1 MVRVVARA
9 GNCRPK
15 PCTMRWHVGHGWK
28 CWGCVNDM
36 RIGVD
41 IGGTF
46 TDFVLFDEES
56 AEIST
61 FKVLSTPDNPA
72 RAVLEGLARIPEGSD
87 AAIVHG
93 STVATNALLERK
105 GARTAFVTTRGFRDL
120 LTIARQTRTD
130 IYDLFCDRPEPLV
143 PPDRCFEVT
152 ERVTHEGVAL
162 VSPDASEFPGLAAS
176 LREAGAESVALCLL
190 FSFLRPDHE
199 AAVAK
204 SLRDAGFLVSA
215 SSEILP
221 EFREYER
228 ASTTAVNAYVAPILT
243 RYLGHLEDALEGR
256 DFRVMQSNG
265 GSIRA
270 AEARTQAVRTILSGP
285 AGGTVGAVHVGKAAG
300 FDRVVGFDMGG
311 TSTDVSLSIGEPRVT
326 SESEIGGLP
335 IRIPVIDIHTVGSGG
350 GSIAYVDKGG
360 ALRVGPESAGSDPGP
375 VCYGRG
381 GVRPTVTDANVVLG
395 RLAPDRF
402 LGGEM
407 SLDVPTATVALEELG
422 QQAGLSPGGSL
433 TVAQAAALGVVE
445 VVNAHMERAV
455 RVISVER
462 GHDPTDFVFLSFG
475 GAGGLHACDLA
486 RGLGM
491 SRVLAPYGASTLSAF
506 GMLVADVV
514 KDYVRTVMLPG
525 DAEVASLS
533 EMFAPLVER
542 GHCET
547 MAEGVPDAD
556 VTVHRELDMRYRG
569 QSYEITVPFT
579 DDYARAFHQAHAER
593 YGHSDEATPAEIVNL
608 RVRAVGKTP
617 TPSLRRLE
625 MGDEDSSAARRE
637 RREVVLTGG
646 RVIEADFYDGEE
658 LQPGAR
664 INGPAVIVQRDTTI
678 LLGGG
683 DRAVVDPWRNVLVE
697 LGAT

>member
-1 MVRVVARA
+1 
-9 GNCRPK
+9 
-15 PCTMRWHVGHGWK
+15 
-28 CWGCVNDM
+28 M

-46 TDFVLFDEES
+46 TDFVLFDE
-56 AEIST
+56 ATGDIRT

-72 RAVLEGLARIPEGSD
+72 RAVLEGLARVAEHPKS
-87 AAIVHG
+87 AIVHG

-130 IYDLFCDRPEPLV
+130 IYDFFCDRPEPLV
-143 PPDRCFEVT
+143 PPDLCFEVA

-162 VSPDASEFPGLAAS
+162 AVPAPSEIDELAAA
-176 LREAGAESVALCLL
+176 LRDAQTESVALCFL
-190 FSFLRPDHE
+190 FSFLRPEHE
-199 AAVAK
+199 ATVAQR
-204 SLRDAGFLVSA
+204 LREAGFLVSA

-221 EFREYER
+221 ELREYER
-228 ASTTAVNAYVAPILT
+228 ASTTAVNAYVAPILN
-243 RYLGHLEDALEGR
+243 RYLRHLEDALNGR

-265 GSIRA
+265 GSIRSD
-270 AEARTQAVRTILSGP
+270 EARTQAVRTILSGP

-300 FDRVVGFDMGG
+300 YDRVVGFDMGG
-311 TSTDVSLSIGEPRVT
+311 TSTDVSLSLGEPQVT
-326 SESEIGGLP
+326 TESEIGGLP

-350 GSIAYVDKGG
+350 GSIAYVDEGG

-381 GVRPTVTDANVVLG
+381 GSRPTVTDANVVLG
-395 RLAPDRF
+395 RLAPERF

-407 SLDVPTATVALEELG
+407 ALDIDGATSALDELG
-422 QQAGLSPGGSL
+422 QRAGLATVGSL
-433 TVAQAAALGVVE
+433 TVAQTAALGVVE
-445 VVNAHMERAV
+445 VVNAHMERVV

-525 DAEVASLS
+525 DTEAASLA

-542 GHCET
+542 GCRET
-547 MAEGVPDAD
+547 VEEGVPEAD
-556 VTVHRELDMRYRG
+556 VTVHRELDTRYRG
-569 QSYEITVPFT
+569 QSYELTVPLT
-579 DDYARAFHQAHAER
+579 DNYAAAFHRAHAER
-593 YGHSDEATPAEIVNL
+593 YGHSDAGTPVEIVNL
-608 RVRAVGKTP
+608 RVRAVGQTP
-617 TPSLRRLE
+617 TPVLPVMESTP
-625 MGDEDSSAARRE
+625 EDASDTRRE
-637 RREVVLTGG
+637 KREVVLSGG
-646 RVIEADFYDGEE
+646 SVEAVIHDGET
-658 LQPGAR
+658 LRPGAR
-664 INGPAVIVQRDTTI
+664 VEGPAVIMQRDTTI
-678 LLGGG
+678 LLGDG
-683 DRAVVDPWRNVLVE
+683 DRAVVDAWRNVVVE
-697 LGAT
+697 VAAP

>member
-1 MVRVVARA
+1 
-9 GNCRPK
+9 
-15 PCTMRWHVGHGWK
+15 
-28 CWGCVNDM
+28 M

-46 TDFVLFDEES
+46 TDFVLFDEDRGS
-56 AEIST
+56 IAT
-61 FKVLSTPDNPA
+61 FKVLSTPDDPS
-72 RAVLEGLARIPEGSD
+72 RAVLEGLARLADDSRL
-87 AAIVHG
+87 AIVHG

-130 IYDLFCDRPEPLV
+130 IYDFFCDRPEPLV
-143 PPDRCFEVT
+143 PPGRCFEVT
-152 ERVTHEGVAL
+152 ERVTHEGTLLATLDGAEIDAL
-162 VSPDASEFPGLAAS
+162 VEA
-176 LREAGAESVALCLL
+176 LRRSEAGSVALCLL
-190 FSFLRPDHE
+190 FSFLRPEHE
-199 AAVAK
+199 AIVARR
-204 SLRDAGFLVSA
+204 LRDAGFLVSA

-228 ASTTAVNAYVAPILT
+228 ASTTAVNAYVAPILN
-243 RYLGHLEDALEGR
+243 RYLGHLEVALEGR

-265 GSIRA
+265 GSIRSD
-270 AEARTQAVRTILSGP
+270 EARTQAVRTILSGP

-311 TSTDVSLSIGEPRVT
+311 TSTDVSLSLGEPQVT
-326 SESEIGGLP
+326 TESEIGGLP

-350 GSIAYVDKGG
+350 GSIAYVDEGG

-381 GVRPTVTDANVVLG
+381 GCQPTVTDANVVLG
-395 RLAPDRF
+395 RLAPESF

-407 SLDVPTATVALEELG
+407 ALDVAGATAALDQLG
-422 QQAGLSPGGSL
+422 RRGGLEAAGSL
-433 TVAQAAALGVVE
+433 TLAQTAALGVVE

-525 DAEVASLS
+525 DTAVASLA
-533 EMFAPLVER
+533 EMFDPLVDR
-542 GHCET
+542 GRRET
-547 MAEGVPDAD
+547 AAEGVPDPD
-556 VTVHRELDMRYRG
+556 VTVQRQLDMRYRG
-569 QSYEITVPFT
+569 QSYELTVPLT
-579 DDYARAFHQAHAER
+579 DDYAAAFHQAHAER
-593 YGHSDEATPAEIVNL
+593 YGHSDEDTPVEIVNL

-617 TPSLRRLE
+617 TPVLPSIKAE
-625 MGDEDSSAARRE
+625 PGDASDARRE
-637 RREVVLTGG
+637 RRSVVLATG
-646 RVIEADFYDGEE
+646 VVETEFHDGES
-658 LQPGAR
+658 LHAGAR
-664 INGPAVIVQRDTTI
+664 IEGPAVVMQRDTTI
-678 LLGGG
+678 LLGDG
-683 DRAVVDPWRNVLVE
+683 DRASVDAWRNVVVE
-697 LGAT
+697 VKAP

>member
-1 MVRVVARA
+1 
-9 GNCRPK
+9 
-15 PCTMRWHVGHGWK
+15 
-28 CWGCVNDM
+28 M

-46 TDFVLFDEES
+46 TDFVIFEEER
-56 AEIST
+56 AEITT

-72 RAVLEGLARIPEGSD
+72 RAVLEGLARVSEGAR

-130 IYDLFCDRPEPLV
+130 IYDLFGDRPEPLV
-143 PPDRCFEVT
+143 PPGRCFEVT

-162 VSPDASEFPGLAAS
+162 ASPSASELPELAAA
-176 LREAGAESVALCLL
+176 LRETGAESVALCLL
-190 FSFLRPDHE
+190 FSFLRPEHE
-199 AAVAK
+199 ATVAK

-228 ASTTAVNAYVAPILT
+228 ASTTAVNAYVGPILN
-243 RYLGHLEDALEGR
+243 RYLGHLESALEGR
-256 DFRVMQSNG
+256 DFRIMQFNG

-270 AEARTQAVRTILSGP
+270 DQARTQAVRTILSGP
-285 AGGTVGAVHVGKAAG
+285 AGGTVGAVHVAKAAG
-300 FDRVVGFDMGG
+300 FERVVGFDMGG
-311 TSTDVSLSIGEPRVT
+311 TSTDVSLSLGEPQVT
-326 SESEIGGLP
+326 TESEIGGLP
-335 IRIPVIDIHTVGSGG
+335 VRIPVIDIHTVGSGG
-350 GSIAYVDKGG
+350 GSVAYVDEGG

-381 GVRPTVTDANVVLG
+381 GSRPTVTDANVVLG
-395 RLAPDRF
+395 RLAPERF

-407 SLDVPTATVALEELG
+407 ALDVASATAALEELG
-422 QQAGLSPGGSL
+422 RQAGLAPVGSL
-433 TVAQAAALGVVE
+433 SLAQTAALGVVE

-491 SRVLAPYGASTLSAF
+491 GRVLAPYGASTLSAF

-514 KDYVRTVMLPG
+514 KDYARTVMLPG
-525 DAEVASLS
+525 DTEFATLA

-542 GHCET
+542 GRRET
-547 MAEGVPDAD
+547 VAEGVPEAD
-556 VTVHRELDMRYRG
+556 VTAHRELDMRYRG
-569 QSYEITVPFT
+569 QSYELTVAFT
-579 DDYARAFHQAHAER
+579 DDYADAFHRAHAER
-593 YGHSDEATPAEIVNL
+593 YGHSDEATPVEIVNL
-608 RVRAVGKTP
+608 RVRVVGETP
-617 TPSLRRLE
+617 TPILPVAE
-625 MGDEDSSAARRE
+625 PGEEYASSAGRE
-637 RREVVLTGG
+637 RREVVVSGG
-646 RVIEADFYDGEE
+646 IVEADFYDGEA
-658 LQPGAR
+658 LRPGAR
-664 INGPAVIVQRDTTI
+664 VAGPAVVMQRDTTI
-678 LLGGG
+678 LLGDG
-683 DRAVVDPWRNVLVE
+683 DRATVDARRNIVIEVK
-697 LGAT
+697 AP

>member
-1 MVRVVARA
+1 
-9 GNCRPK
+9 
-15 PCTMRWHVGHGWK
+15 
-28 CWGCVNDM
+28 M

-56 AEIST
+56 GDIRT

-72 RAVLEGLARIPEGSD
+72 RAVLEGLARVAED
-87 AAIVHG
+87 AESAIVHG

-130 IYDLFCDRPEPLV
+130 IYDFFCDRPEPLV
-143 PPDRCFEVT
+143 PPGRCFEVT

-162 VSPDASEFPGLAAS
+162 AAPHAAEIDVLAVA
-176 LREAGAESVALCLL
+176 LRDVQAESVALCFL
-190 FSFLRPDHE
+190 FSFLRPEHE
-199 AAVAK
+199 AAVAQ

-228 ASTTAVNAYVAPILT
+228 ASTTAVNAYVAPILN
-243 RYLGHLEDALEGR
+243 RYLRRLEDALEGR
-256 DFRVMQSNG
+256 DFRIMQSNG
-265 GSIRA
+265 GSIRSD
-270 AEARTQAVRTILSGP
+270 EARTQAVRTILSGP

-311 TSTDVSLSIGEPRVT
+311 TSTDVSLSLGEPQVT
-326 SESEIGGLP
+326 TESEIGGLP

-350 GSIAYVDKGG
+350 GSIATVDEGG

-381 GVRPTVTDANVVLG
+381 GSRPTVTDANVVLG
-395 RLAPDRF
+395 RLAPERF

-407 SLDVPTATVALEELG
+407 ALDVAGATAALEELG
-422 QQAGLSPGGSL
+422 RQAGLEPEGSL
-433 TVAQAAALGVVE
+433 TLAQTAALGVVE

-525 DAEVASLS
+525 DTASASLA
-533 EMFAPLVER
+533 EMFAPLVEHGR
-542 GHCET
+542 RET
-547 MAEGVPDAD
+547 VAEGVPEAD

-569 QSYEITVPFT
+569 QSYELTVPLT
-579 DDYARAFHQAHAER
+579 DDYAAAFHQAHAER
-593 YGHSDEATPAEIVNL
+593 YGHSDAGTPVEIVNL
-608 RVRAVGKTP
+608 RVRAVGRTP
-617 TPSLRRLE
+617 TPALPVMESAP
-625 MGDEDSSAARRE
+625 EDAADTKRE
-637 RREVVLTGG
+637 RRDVVLSGG
-646 RVIEADFYDGEE
+646 SVEAVFYDGET

-664 INGPAVIVQRDTTI
+664 VEGPAVIMQRDTTI
-678 LLGGG
+678 LLGDG
-683 DRAVVDPWRNVLVE
+683 DRATVDTRRNIVVE
-697 LGAT
+697 LKTL